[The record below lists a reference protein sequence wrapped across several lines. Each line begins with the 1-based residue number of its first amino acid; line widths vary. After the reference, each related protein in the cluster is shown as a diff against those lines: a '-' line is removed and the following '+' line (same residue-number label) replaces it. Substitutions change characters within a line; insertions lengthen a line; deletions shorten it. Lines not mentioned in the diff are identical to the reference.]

1 MTYFGLINIEYL
13 AATAKAFE
21 KTMKRG
27 EKWEEHIIQD
37 QSINF

>member
-21 KTMKRG
+21 KTMKSR
-27 EKWEEHIIQD
+27 KR
-37 QSINF
+37 NY